1 MSGNGEWNLWFY
13 LVPIGIFGPLLGT
26 ILYQFAI
33 KNIIIMIK
41 EERASQKEVKVD
53 DYAEAR
59 RRRGFV

>member
-13 LVPIGIFGPLLGT
+13 LVPIFIFGPLLLT

-41 EERASQKEVKVD
+41 EERASAKEVKTD
-53 DYAEAR
+53 DYVEAR
-59 RRRGFV
+59 KRRGFV

>member
-1 MSGNGEWNLWFY
+1 MSAQGEWNLWFY
-13 LVPIGIFGPLLGT
+13 LVPICLFGPLLGT

-41 EERASQKEVKVD
+41 EERASKKEVKTD
-53 DYAEAR
+53 DYVDAR